1 MSENI
6 WYPLSKP
13 NSQKIF
19 IKDAQGI
26 YLYDNRG
33 KEYIDANSG
42 LWNVSLGYG
51 NTAVN
56 NKIQEQLEQFCYIN
70 PCEFES
76 DSSIELAILIKSL
89 MHDDMDKIIYTCT
102 GSEAVELVIK
112 LIRKYAS
119 MGPTPQRNGIG
130 IIKYSYHGSY
140 YGSMSCSNYDGQER
154 IGYGPL
160 LGGIYE
166 MELPFCGCCKIGNV
180 SEECTQKMI
189 DTLQG
194 QLEQFGDKLAG
205 IILEPVLGSA
215 GVIPLPKWY
224 METIFDYA
232 NQHDILVAFDEVATG
247 FGRTGAMFCY
257 EKMEVK
263 PDLLTMSKG
272 INNGALPLGAVAV
285 SKRITER
292 FTEKDEFIFHL
303 STQNA
308 NALSCAAGIA
318 TIHELIKDSKK
329 TLRDLKQ
336 KSLYFERLVC
346 NELISEFS
354 QIFDFRNCG
363 MMFALDFHSRDGTE
377 NMSVHEL
384 LKLVEILKKNGVIME
399 WSYIED
405 ITSCLV
411 IFLPFTITE
420 DQMRELVIRMKKSFS
435 RILH

>member
-19 IKDAQGI
+19 IKEAKGI

-51 NTAVN
+51 NAAVN
-56 NKIQEQLEQFCYIN
+56 NRIKVQLEQFCYIN

-76 DSSIELAILIKSL
+76 DSSVELAILIKSL
-89 MHDDMDKIIYTCT
+89 MHDEMDKIIYTCT

-119 MGPTPQRNGIG
+119 MGPVPQRNGIG
-130 IIKYSYHGSY
+130 IMKYSYHGSY
-140 YGSMSCSNYDGQER
+140 YGSMSCSSYDGQER

-160 LGGIYE
+160 LDGIYE
-166 MELPFCGCCKIGNV
+166 MELPFCGCCKTGNV
-180 SEECTQKMI
+180 SEECAQKMI
-189 DTLQG
+189 DTLHN

-215 GVIPLPKWY
+215 GVIPLPGWY
-224 METIFDYA
+224 MEMIFDYA
-232 NQHDILVAFDEVATG
+232 SQHDILIAFDEVATG
-247 FGRTGAMFCY
+247 FGRTGTMFCY
-257 EKMEVK
+257 ENMGVK
-263 PDLLTMSKG
+263 PDLITMSKG

-285 SKRITER
+285 SKKITER
-292 FTEKDEFIFHL
+292 FMEKDEFIFHL

-318 TIHELIKDSKK
+318 TIHELIRDSKK
-329 TLRDLKQ
+329 ILRDLKQ
-336 KSLYFERLVC
+336 KSMYFERLVC
-346 NELISEFS
+346 NELISEFP
-354 QIFDFRNCG
+354 QIFDFRSCG

-399 WSYIED
+399 WSYIEN
-405 ITSCLV
+405 ISSCLV
-411 IFLPFTITE
+411 IFLPFIITE
-420 DQMRELVIRMKKSFS
+420 EQMQELVIRMKKSFG
-435 RILH
+435 RILR